1 MVSRSMHSE
10 ISDSNENDTPASAR
24 EALTQGHTE
33 TAAETDANT
42 KTVTR
47 VQTGGSNAPP
57 IARDETRKARSGG
70 AAGRRQGFRKT
81 EANTRTAWNLPVV
94 AAAGSVSKKYR
105 LWDLRRV
112 VLCGVVGLLLGTTV
126 FTSVRRSANE
136 ATPSPTAAQLIT
148 ADGARL
154 SQVPGTQ
161 GSTALAPA
169 VEEQLRALLST
180 APALEPKLSPSSGQ
194 STQIAAG
201 QDRPQQQSASEVASP
216 GAVEVSAIG
225 EPQGANEAKPSPTS
239 AQLITADGDNDPS
252 QTTET
257 VAAAT
262 SDQPTLKLADGARA
276 QDGALPATGRRSL
289 PLQVPS
295 SQDSATPDDPT
306 LQPTKMLRDRGDA
319 TPDSGP
325 QAQLSQVLGTQ
336 ASIALAPAVE
346 EQLRALLS
354 TAPALEPKLPP
365 SSGQS
370 TQIAAAQD
378 RPQQRSASEAAGP
391 RAVEVSAIGE
401 SQGPPQRERSTAR
414 QLNSDE
420 ITALISRG
428 SDFLKIG
435 DFSAAR
441 ILLQRGAESGSAD
454 AALMLGKTFDPLF
467 LHEIG
472 AIGIKADV
480 ARCRQWYQKAVELG
494 SETAAQRL
502 ANLVQTGQ

>member
-10 ISDSNENDTPASAR
+10 ISDSNENDAPASAR

-42 KTVTR
+42 ETVTR
-47 VQTGGSNAPP
+47 VQTGGANAPP

-81 EANTRTAWNLPVV
+81 EVNTRTAWNLPVV

-148 ADGARL
+148 ADGNN
-154 SQVPGTQ
+154 G
-161 GSTALAPA
+161 
-169 VEEQLRALLST
+169 
-180 APALEPKLSPSSGQ
+180 
-194 STQIAAG
+194 
-201 QDRPQQQSASEVASP
+201 
-216 GAVEVSAIG
+216 
-225 EPQGANEAKPSPTS
+225 
-239 AQLITADGDNDPS
+239 PS
-252 QTTET
+252 QITET

>member
-1 MVSRSMHSE
+1 
-10 ISDSNENDTPASAR
+10 
-24 EALTQGHTE
+24 
-33 TAAETDANT
+33 
-42 KTVTR
+42 
-47 VQTGGSNAPP
+47 
-57 IARDETRKARSGG
+57 
-70 AAGRRQGFRKT
+70 
-81 EANTRTAWNLPVV
+81 
-94 AAAGSVSKKYR
+94 
-105 LWDLRRV
+105 
-112 VLCGVVGLLLGTTV
+112 
-126 FTSVRRSANE
+126 
-136 ATPSPTAAQLIT
+136 
-148 ADGARL
+148 
-154 SQVPGTQ
+154 
-161 GSTALAPA
+161 
-169 VEEQLRALLST
+169 
-180 APALEPKLSPSSGQ
+180 
-194 STQIAAG
+194 
-201 QDRPQQQSASEVASP
+201 
-216 GAVEVSAIG
+216 
-225 EPQGANEAKPSPTS
+225 
-239 AQLITADGDNDPS
+239 
-252 QTTET
+252 
-257 VAAAT
+257 
-262 SDQPTLKLADGARA
+262 
-276 QDGALPATGRRSL
+276 
-289 PLQVPS
+289 
-295 SQDSATPDDPT
+295 
-306 LQPTKMLRDRGDA
+306 MLRDRGDA

-480 ARCRQWYQKAVELG
+480 VRCRQWYQKAVELG

>member
-1 MVSRSMHSE
+1 MVSRSMHSK

-24 EALTQGHTE
+24 DALTHAHTE

-81 EANTRTAWNLPVV
+81 EVNTRTAWNLPVV

-148 ADGARL
+148 ADG
-154 SQVPGTQ
+154 
-161 GSTALAPA
+161 
-169 VEEQLRALLST
+169 
-180 APALEPKLSPSSGQ
+180 
-194 STQIAAG
+194 
-201 QDRPQQQSASEVASP
+201 
-216 GAVEVSAIG
+216 
-225 EPQGANEAKPSPTS
+225 
-239 AQLITADGDNDPS
+239 
-252 QTTET
+252 
-257 VAAAT
+257 
-262 SDQPTLKLADGARA
+262 
-276 QDGALPATGRRSL
+276 
-289 PLQVPS
+289 
-295 SQDSATPDDPT
+295 
-306 LQPTKMLRDRGDA
+306 
-319 TPDSGP
+319 
-325 QAQLSQVLGTQ
+325 AQLSQVLGTQ

-502 ANLVQTGQ
+502 ANLAQTGQ